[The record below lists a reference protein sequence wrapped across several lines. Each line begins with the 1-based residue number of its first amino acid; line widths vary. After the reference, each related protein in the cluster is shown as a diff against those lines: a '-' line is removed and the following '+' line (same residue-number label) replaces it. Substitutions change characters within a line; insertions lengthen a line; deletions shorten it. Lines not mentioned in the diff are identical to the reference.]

1 MQIEIISFT
10 KQGNRQAE
18 KIRKAVE
25 KYGKTYVTNGRAMEV
40 SLQQWCE
47 EAFLKAQLLIFVG
60 AAGIAVR
67 TIVPFVKDK
76 FKDPAVL
83 VADEMGKYVI
93 PVLSGHVG
101 RANEYAAQ
109 IAASL
114 GAEAVITTAT
124 DLNGKFAVDVFAGKN
139 QLVLQDRAWAKRI
152 SAAILQGEK
161 IGFYCEGE
169 IIGKLPDELY
179 LAEQES
185 LKEHLIFAGI
195 HRGAQLIPKA
205 VALGMGC
212 RKGKTKEEIE
222 QFVLT
227 QLEEQQIALESIVCV
242 ASVDKKKEE
251 TGLCGFCEKY
261 GLEFQTFSPEQLQ
274 QVQGEFLESAFVKE
288 NIGVG
293 NVCERA
299 AMRVWNGEKA
309 RIILNKTAENGMTLA
324 IAKKEWSVTFE

>member
-195 HRGAQLIPKA
+195 HREAQLIPKA

-251 TGLCGFCEKY
+251 PGLCGFCEKY